1 MLFCKSDRVNR
12 RSNVSRDGVTSR
24 TVSPC
29 RASLGSSVT
38 ISKDAEIARSGYPE
52 TADEDPRRAAEAVGL
67 FISDTIAVSTAPGDF
82 RSDDQLHRN
91 ATALPPRVTM
101 SLTPSLLVGKSCR
114 AGGGA
119 GRGPAGTWVSTC
131 DCNFKTSPFQKGS
144 VLVPSA

>member
-67 FISDTIAVSTAPGDF
+67 FISDTIAVSTAPAETVLQ
-82 RSDDQLHRN
+82 RSVAPSHRRCG
-91 ATALPPRVTM
+91 AIVA
-101 SLTPSLLVGKSCR
+101 PS
-114 AGGGA
+114 
-119 GRGPAGTWVSTC
+119 RGP
-131 DCNFKTSPFQKGS
+131 
-144 VLVPSA
+144 